1 MITTYIL
8 SYRGWSD
15 LIWFMDS
22 RKRLYLLFW
31 FSHTTQNLWLF
42 KNKTFHIFMSIPSQ
56 DLDFQCHILLSV
68 IWLLFFMI
76 GWNLNDYNINQ
87 VTEHRYDLL
96 FLHSQNENQ
105 LVVLQIDIH
114 NSWSFISSIFKIG
127 PGCFIITANQCIKLV
142 QYLK

>member
-1 MITTYIL
+1 VITTYIL

-127 PGCFIITANQCIKLV
+127 PGSVL
-142 QYLK
+142 